1 MAASN
6 GQSADVVIVGG
17 AVMGSST
24 AYFLRRLGYGGRIVV
39 IEKDPSYAE
48 AATGRSVASIRQ
60 QYSTPENIRISQFGI
75 EFFRGIRAEFG
86 PEADIAFRE
95 RGYLMMASPDGL
107 AVLRQNIALQL
118 SLGAD
123 TELLAP
129 AEIARRWPWLNVEGV
144 AGAGWGRS
152 GEGWVDPHALL
163 SLFRAGARARGVTY
177 LHDEVV
183 GLDVEG
189 GRITGALL
197 KSGDRIGCGVLVN
210 AAGWHTH
217 KVAAMAG
224 IEVPVRPKKRMVFVV
239 DIRTELPGCGL
250 MIDATGFYFRPEG
263 RFYLTGMAPPES
275 ADPDT
280 EDFDIDHALFET
292 EIWPR
297 LATRAPAFEALK
309 VVNAWSCHYDYN
321 LLDQNAILG
330 PHDEIANHYFI
341 CGFSGHGLQQ
351 GPGVGRA
358 TAEHIMT
365 GRWQSIDLSALGYAR
380 VREGRPLRELNVI

>member
-1 MAASN
+1 MTASN

-24 AYFLRRLGYGGRIVV
+24 AYFLKRLGFTGRIIVV
-39 IEKDPSYAE
+39 ERDPSYAE

-60 QYSTPENIRISQFGI
+60 QFSTPENIRISQFGI
-75 EFFRGIRAEFG
+75 AFFRGIRDEFG
-86 PEADIAFRE
+86 PDADIAFRE
-95 RGYLMMASPDGL
+95 RGYLMMASAEGL
-107 AVLRQNIALQL
+107 DVLKRNIALQL

-123 TELLAP
+123 TELLTP
-129 AEIARRWPWLNVEGV
+129 AEITRRWPWLNVEGV

-152 GEGWVDPHALL
+152 GEGWVDPHSLL
-163 SLFRAGARARGVTY
+163 SLFKGGARARGVTY
-177 LHDEVV
+177 LHDEVI
-183 GLDVEG
+183 GLSTKGQRVTQVE
-189 GRITGALL
+189 L
-197 KSGDRIGCGVLVN
+197 KSGGRLDCAVLVN
-210 AAGWHTH
+210 AAGWRTH

-239 DIRTELPGCGL
+239 DIKTELPGCGL
-250 MIDATGFYFRPEG
+250 MIDASGFYFRPEG
-263 RFYLTGMAPPES
+263 RFYLTGMAPPEN

-280 EDFDIDHALFET
+280 EDFDIDHALFDT

-297 LATRAPAFEALK
+297 LAMRAPAFEALK

-330 PHDEIANHYFI
+330 PHDEITNHYFM

-351 GPGVGRA
+351 SPGVGRA

-365 GRWQSIDLSALGYAR
+365 GGWQSIDLTAFGYAR